1 MSGLPGV
8 DLDALTA
15 GLDSTAPGLRR
26 GSLSGV
32 RIAGGMSNLTL
43 RITDGTT
50 TWALRRPPLGHVLP
64 TAHDMARE
72 FRILSA
78 LHGTAVPVPRPIALC
93 EEPEVL
99 GAQFYLMEFIEGVVL
114 DTTDAL
120 ELLTPALAVSSCER
134 LVDVLLRLHALDP
147 DELGLHGFGKPDG
160 FLARQLRRWGAQ
172 WDASKTQ
179 ERPEVDVLWQRLRD
193 SLPEQSAPGIV
204 HGDYRLT
211 NVIYTPDISDIAAVV
226 DWEMTTLGDPL
237 TDVGLLVVYQ
247 DLATHGS
254 FLTPPLS
261 AEVGLLHSDALVA
274 RYAAG
279 SPRDLSTIEW
289 YVAFGYVKL
298 AVIAEGIHHRYLDGL
313 TVGPGF
319 DGVGEWVPTLLA
331 QAAERLDRIGR

>member
-15 GLDSTAPGLRR
+15 WLDSTAPGLRR

-99 GAQFYLMEFIEGVVL
+99 GAQFYLMEFVEGVVL

-120 ELLTPALAVSSCER
+120 ELLGILSRLGREGAARIRQARRVPRPAAAPVGCAVGRLEDPGAPRSRRTVAATPRLA
-134 LVDVLLRLHALDP
+134 
-147 DELGLHGFGKPDG
+147 
-160 FLARQLRRWGAQ
+160 ARAVRARH
-172 WDASKTQ
+172 
-179 ERPEVDVLWQRLRD
+179 RPR
-193 SLPEQSAPGIV
+193 
-204 HGDYRLT
+204 
-211 NVIYTPDISDIAAVV
+211 
-226 DWEMTTLGDPL
+226 
-237 TDVGLLVVYQ
+237 
-247 DLATHGS
+247 
-254 FLTPPLS
+254 
-261 AEVGLLHSDALVA
+261 
-274 RYAAG
+274 
-279 SPRDLSTIEW
+279 
-289 YVAFGYVKL
+289 
-298 AVIAEGIHHRYLDGL
+298 
-313 TVGPGF
+313 
-319 DGVGEWVPTLLA
+319 
-331 QAAERLDRIGR
+331 